1 MSKDSKKSGDIISF
15 NKDEFQFNLDTA
27 FAPFLGLQDEDGDM
41 LPAYYEALI
50 NFYMAMEWRYS
61 VDTYSGSTYS
71 DKEVFELQ
79 ISPNDI
85 ASVNLA

>member
-1 MSKDSKKSGDIISF
+1 MSEDSKKSGDIISF

-41 LPAYYEALI
+41 LPVYYEALI

>member
-1 MSKDSKKSGDIISF
+1 MSEDSKKSGDIISF

-41 LPAYYEALI
+41 LPVYYEALM

-61 VDTYSGSTYS
+61 VDTHSGSTYS

-85 ASVNLA
+85 ASVNLV

>member
-1 MSKDSKKSGDIISF
+1 MSEDSKKSGDIISF

-41 LPAYYEALI
+41 LPVYYEALI

-85 ASVNLA
+85 ASVNLV